1 MPTFKERLQ
10 WLFRMA
16 LMLFILTSVSF
27 LSALTAMRFAIQG
40 REVVM
45 PDLVGQ
51 NVSDAH
57 NDLLKRHLGLMVE
70 DRVYSPE
77 PVDAVVRQTPP
88 AGVRVKTGEFAH
100 VILSLGPQKV
110 TIPKVQDASL
120 RFAQIELLRNG
131 LQLGEVASLYLP
143 DGPADTIIR
152 QDPAPGSTNVA
163 SPHVDLLVSL
173 GPRPPAYVMP
183 ALGGLTLGEAEAKLN
198 AGGMKLV
205 KLTTQPATSDAHGV
219 VVGQT
224 PSPGT
229 RIEPGASVELAVTE

>member
-1 MPTFKERLQ
+1 
-10 WLFRMA
+10 
-16 LMLFILTSVSF
+16 MLFILASVAF

-51 NVSDAH
+51 KASDAQEMLF
-57 NDLLKRHLGLMVE
+57 NQRLGLLVE
-70 DRVYSPE
+70 DRVYSPL
-77 PVDAVVRQTPP
+77 PVDEVVRQSP
-88 AGVRVKTGEFAH
+88 AGGVRVKTGEEAH

-110 TIPKVQDASL
+110 TIPKVQDVSL
-120 RFAQIELLRNG
+120 RAAKIELLRNG
-131 LQLGEVASLYLP
+131 LQLGEIASLYLP
-143 DGPADTIIR
+143 DGPPDAVIR

-173 GPRPPAYVMP
+173 GPRPSAYVMP

-198 AGGMKLV
+198 VGGLKIAKLM
-205 KLTTQPATSDAHGV
+205 TEPSSTIAHGI

-224 PSPGT
+224 PVPGS
-229 RIEPGASVELAVTE
+229 RVEPGAAVELQVTE